1 MSSSV
6 DRAARPDCR
15 VAVVMVTYNSSAH
28 VRAAIE
34 SLRTATVGA
43 TRLVVVDNASADDT
57 VATVITVAPDAVVIK
72 QDTNL
77 GFARACNIGA
87 EAAGDVEFLLFLNP
101 DSWLDPGALDRALER
116 MDADSGIGALGGRTR
131 YDDGTINPTC
141 CFARPTLWS
150 AVCYATGLAS
160 LFRHSSL
167 FNPEMMGGWDRD
179 DTRDVDVVTGCFLL
193 VSRSLFSSLGGFDER
208 FFMYSEDTDLAD
220 RIRARGLRCVHAHD
234 VGLVHLGGGSDVVK
248 ADKLAKVFRARRQYY
263 NKHWPPARARL
274 GTHLITGAVAVRLLG
289 SIAGSSESR
298 LQWRSIWQSRT
309 MWNRHDGDRE
319 LAPVPPTGVPDTVP
333 IAPGVQLTPKPF
345 ETRARI
351 GYRVLRHIVRSA
363 RRGDHDFVRQ
373 GFSTALAVAWLTVT
387 GPLRRERRACNVCGW
402 QGPVFYPNTG
412 PGYHDK
418 GVTCPGCS
426 SLDRHRSMLAL
437 LVAETDLFAPG
448 KRIVEVAP
456 MRGFEALLL
465 SQPGIDY
472 TSFDIERHAM
482 ERGDITAMRYATDSV
497 DYFICFHVLEHIPD
511 AAAALSEIRRVLKP
525 GGAAV
530 LQVPVDWEAA
540 TTREYDAPDPRDVGH
555 VRQYGR
561 DFPEHLERAGFEVTA
576 LCVDHSLP
584 PDLVQRY
591 GLSPEPIFLAVKSHD

>member
-1 MSSSV
+1 
-6 DRAARPDCR
+6 
-15 VAVVMVTYNSSAH
+15 MVTYNSSAH
-28 VRAAIE
+28 VRAAIQ
-34 SLRTATVGA
+34 SISTATA
-43 TRLVVVDNASADDT
+43 HPTRLVVVDNASTDDT
-57 VATVITVAPDAVVIK
+57 VEVLAAVAPDAVVLA
-72 QDTNL
+72 QGTNL
-77 GFARACNIGA
+77 GFARACNIGVP
-87 EAAGDVEFLLFLNP
+87 AAGEVDFLLFLNP
-101 DSWLDPGALDRALER
+101 DARLDPGSLDQALARLEA
-116 MDADSGIGALGGRTR
+116 DASIGALGGRTR
-131 YDDGTINPTC
+131 YEDGTVNPTC

-150 AVCYATGLAS
+150 ALCYATGLAS
-160 LFRHSSL
+160 VFRDSSL

-179 DTRDVDVVTGCFLL
+179 DTRDVDVITGCFLL
-193 VSRSLFSSLGGFDER
+193 VSRPLFVSLGGFDER

-248 ADKLAKVFRARRQYY
+248 AEKLTKVFRARRQYY
-263 NKHWPPARARL
+263 LKHWPPVRARV
-274 GTHLITGAVAVRLLG
+274 GAHLITVAVAVRLLG
-289 SIAGSSESR
+289 SLAGSSESR

-309 MWNRHDGDRE
+309 EWDRDRQDQE
-319 LAPVPPTGVPDTVP
+319 LAAVPGPTQAPP
-333 IAPGVQLTPKPF
+333 ITPPVQLTPKPI

-351 GYRVLRHIVRSA
+351 TYRVLRHILRSA
-363 RRGDHDFVRQ
+363 RRGDRDFVQQ
-373 GFSTALAVAWLTVT
+373 GASTLARVVWLTVT
-387 GPLRRERRACNVCGW
+387 GPARPRRHACNVCGW
-402 QGPVFYPNTG
+402 HGPVFYPNTG
-412 PGYHDK
+412 PGYHDM

-437 LVAETDLFAPG
+437 LVAETEMFVPG
-448 KRIVEVAP
+448 TRIVEVAP

-482 ERGDITAMRYATDSV
+482 ERGDITVMRYPSDSV
-497 DYFICFHVLEHIPD
+497 DFFICFHVLEHIPD

-561 DFPEHLERAGFEVTA
+561 DFPEHLERAGFAVEGLRVER
-576 LCVDHSLP
+576 SLP
-584 PDLVQRY
+584 PDLIRRY
-591 GLSPEPIFLAVKSHD
+591 GLSAEPIFLAVKGHD